1 MMSHILIVED
11 DPQISNMIQ
20 FAMESKYRITSVV
33 DIEAALNVLSKIEIN
48 LILLDWMLPGLTG
61 IELMRRLKR
70 TKNSKNI
77 PIIMLTAKSEESDK
91 LKGFANGADDFVT
104 KPFSIYELEARIKA
118 VLHRTRAT
126 DTEPKFSSFR
136 LLSEEKKVI
145 IQGEEIKVTK
155 KEFNILEY
163 LYNNKNRVCTR
174 DGIIESC
181 WDNDDV
187 TDRVIDVNIRRIRK
201 KLKPYGSKVIIDSV
215 RGFGYKLLE
224 KD

>member
-1 MMSHILIVED
+1 MLSHILIVED

-20 FAMESKYRITSVV
+20 FAMESKYRITSVI

-126 DTEPKFSSFR
+126 DTEPKFSSFQ
-136 LLSEEKKVI
+136 LLPEEKKVI

-201 KLKPYGSKVIIDSV
+201 KLEPYGGKVIIDSV

>member
-1 MMSHILIVED
+1 MLSHILIVED

-20 FAMESKYRITSVV
+20 FAMESKYRITSVI

-126 DTEPKFSSFR
+126 DTEPKFSSFQ
-136 LLSEEKKVI
+136 LLLEEKKVI

-201 KLKPYGSKVIIDSV
+201 KLEFYGSKVIIDTV

>member
-20 FAMESKYRITSVV
+20 FAMESKYRITSVI

>member
-1 MMSHILIVED
+1 MSHILIVED

-20 FAMESKYRITSVV
+20 FAMESKYRITSVI

-201 KLKPYGSKVIIDSV
+201 KLNPYGSKVIIDSV

>member
-1 MMSHILIVED
+1 MLSHILIVED

-20 FAMESKYRITSVV
+20 FAMESKYRITSVI
-33 DIEAALNVLSKIEIN
+33 DIDAALNVLSKIEIN

-91 LKGFANGADDFVT
+91 LKGFANGADDYIT

-118 VLHRTRAT
+118 VLHRTVAT
-126 DTEPKFSSFR
+126 YTEPKFSSFR
-136 LLSEEKKVI
+136 LLPEEKKVI
-145 IQGEEIKVTK
+145 FQGEEIKVTK

-181 WDNDDV
+181 WDNDNV

-201 KLKPYGSKVIIDSV
+201 KLEPYGSKVIIDSV

>member
-1 MMSHILIVED
+1 MLSHILIVED

-20 FAMESKYRITSVV
+20 FAMESKFRITSVI

-126 DTEPKFSSFR
+126 DTEPKFSSFQ
-136 LLSEEKKVI
+136 LLPEEKKVI

-163 LYNNKNRVCTR
+163 LYNKKNRVCTR

-201 KLKPYGSKVIIDSV
+201 KLEPYGSKVIIDSV

>member
-1 MMSHILIVED
+1 MLSHILIVED

-20 FAMESKYRITSVV
+20 FAMESKYRITSVI
-33 DIEAALNVLSKIEIN
+33 DIDAALNVLSKIEIN

-91 LKGFANGADDFVT
+91 LKGFANGADDYIT

-126 DTEPKFSSFR
+126 YTKPKFSSFR
-136 LLSEEKKVI
+136 LLPEEKKVI
-145 IQGEEIKVTK
+145 VQGEEIKVTK

-181 WDNDDV
+181 WDNDNV

-201 KLKPYGSKVIIDSV
+201 KLEPYGSKVIIDSV

>member
-1 MMSHILIVED
+1 MSHILIVED

>member
-1 MMSHILIVED
+1 MSHILIVED

-20 FAMESKYRITSVV
+20 FAMESKYRITSVI

>member
-1 MMSHILIVED
+1 MLSHILIVED

-20 FAMESKYRITSVV
+20 FAMESKYRITSVI

-61 IELMRRLKR
+61 IELMRRIKR
-70 TKNSKNI
+70 TKNSKKI

-91 LKGFANGADDFVT
+91 LKGFANGADDFIT

-118 VLHRTRAT
+118 VLRRTRAT

-136 LLSEEKKVI
+136 LLPEEKKVI
-145 IQGEEIKVTK
+145 VHGEEIKVTK
-155 KEFNILEY
+155 NEFNILKY
-163 LYNNKNRVCTR
+163 LYDNKNRVCTR
-174 DGIIESC
+174 EQIIESY
-181 WDNDDV
+181 WDNNDV
-187 TDRVIDVNIRRIRK
+187 TERTIDVNIRRIRK
-201 KLKPYGSKVIIDSV
+201 KLGPYESKVTIDTI
-215 RGFGYKLLE
+215 RGFGYMLLE